1 MFKKEIRLQIL
12 AIFLLSIGGLL
23 LHFRIHTANSAFQEF
38 VTPAAMLKTAPPP
51 TPINYAPLAVGL
63 MSAFVLPFLFNNAK
77 TVSLAFLLNVIAI
90 VVGTIAMGLFSVR
103 DFGERHLEV
112 TLPNIILQTLL
123 ADIIVLWAKFP
134 LGLSILR
141 HFQPSAQRPA

>member
-1 MFKKEIRLQIL
+1 
-12 AIFLLSIGGLL
+12 
-23 LHFRIHTANSAFQEF
+23 
-38 VTPAAMLKTAPPP
+38 
-51 TPINYAPLAVGL
+51 

-77 TVSLAFLLNVIAI
+77 TVGLAFLLNFMAI